1 MSQTEV
7 TAVSPVSLSTCLM
20 IRVDVRHVGR
30 LFLGARH
37 VSLDEP
43 KLNVQSAVPTKGQF
57 STTSQTL
64 HASPAQSPLSSTML
78 KLNVS
83 LVRRLF
89 MAALS
94 AQ

>member
-7 TAVSPVSLSTCLM
+7 AVSPVSLSTCLM
-20 IRVDVRHVGR
+20 IRVDVRHVRR

-37 VSLDEP
+37 VSLEKP
-43 KLNVQSAVPTKGQF
+43 KLNVQSVVPTKGQF

-64 HASPAQSPLSSTML
+64 HVCPAQTPLSSTML
-78 KLNVS
+78 KPNVF
-83 LVRRLF
+83 LVSWLF
-89 MAALS
+89 MAVLS